1 MRNKLIRRRLSA
13 IVVVAW
19 LISFESTLRAVAV
32 TPRTQVVPHPISSIP
47 QVQSASNTSLAIE
60 AADSVGP
67 ISPIL
72 ETPTAVDPW
81 VAFEEEYKPSKRI
94 SWQAGRWLQSAKYR
108 LDTAAFLIKESA
120 KKLQFRYDFGGSFAN
135 DQYDPPASQQFST
148 PLLSLPPGH
157 LESIVTVHD
166 PQTGEA
172 FIGLELVIE
181 IGRAR

>member
-120 KKLQFRYDFGGSFAN
+120 KKLQKEGK
-135 DQYDPPASQQFST
+135 
-148 PLLSLPPGH
+148 LSEDDAKRIEKEIQVITDRFIKDIDAQLAAKEKE
-157 LESIVTVHD
+157 LTTV
-166 PQTGEA
+166 
-172 FIGLELVIE
+172 
-181 IGRAR
+181 